1 MKMNLLGRQGRNDP
15 LWPWENVIHA
25 SPGDRALTGA
35 RGARTGWSDR
45 QLAGEEHKAW
55 PCTTGYLLPS
65 EELFIPESN
74 RIRELCNISMEMTGG
89 QGIWWNTVSI
99 SEIWEGHKVWEQQCT
114 MVDQLSG
121 PGNTG
126 WLVKVKGHCQFLLP
140 LTDGPHQDTMDHVF
154 SLFKFYHYSSFSSNV
169 FTSKKPLW
177 LHVTLDP
184 SSSQSERYVTPGFY
198 FFLHG
203 TYHNVK
209 PQCVYCFCWL
219 MFSLLWKV
227 IYYIL
232 EPILFLHHCT
242 LLHR

>member
-15 LWPWENVIHA
+15 LWPWGNVIHA
-25 SPGDRALTGA
+25 SPGDWALTGA
-35 RGARTGWSDR
+35 RGARMGWSDR
-45 QLAGEEHKAW
+45 HFAGEEHKAW
-55 PCTTGYLLPS
+55 PCTKGYLLPS

-74 RIRELCNISMEMTGG
+74 RIRELCNISMGMTGG

-99 SEIWEGHKVWEQQCT
+99 SEIWEGHKVCEQQCT

-126 WLVKVKGHCQFLLP
+126 WLVKVKGHSQFLLP
-140 LTDGPHQDTMDHVF
+140 LTDSPHQDTMDHVF

-169 FTSKKPLW
+169 FKKASMTTRHSWSLLFTQW
-177 LHVTLDP
+177 AVRDSWFLFFP
-184 SSSQSERYVTPGFY
+184 SW
-198 FFLHG
+198 H
-203 TYHNVK
+203 HNLK

-219 MFSLLWKV
+219 MFSPLWKV

-242 LLHR
+242 VLHR